1 MTVKIYSQTYSIMN
15 SNTRTIINLNT
26 WERAKS
32 YEFYK
37 NFINPQV
44 CVTADVECTA
54 AYQDCKEKK
63 TSFFRK
69 YVYAIL
75 RSVNDIKEL
84 RYRIEKV
91 DGEEKVVL
99 YDRISLLTPVKI
111 NSTGDFTTIKVPY
124 HLTFEKFNSVMDE
137 ILNSLDKDVA
147 EPYYIEADADKKGF
161 TDMVL
166 VSALPDLNFTSITP
180 TQSCSYGSRKPIINV
195 GKAVMK
201 EGKMMMPV
209 AISFHHGLCD
219 GFHISKFYKQ
229 VEEYLKVL

>member
-1 MTVKIYSQTYSIMN
+1 MN

-26 WERAKS
+26 WDRAKS

-44 CVTADVECTA
+44 SITAEVECTA
-54 AYQDCKEKK
+54 AFNDCKENN

-75 RSVNDIKEL
+75 RSVNEIKEL
-84 RYRIEKV
+84 KYRIEKV
-91 DGEEKVVL
+91 DGEERVVL
-99 YDRISLLTPVKI
+99 YDKISVLAPVKVGK
-111 NSTGDFTTIKVPY
+111 NGEFTTIKVPY
-124 HLTFEKFNSVMDE
+124 HLTFEKFNKVMDE
-137 ILNSLDKDVA
+137 IVDAIDPDNP
-147 EPYYIEADADKKGF
+147 EPYFVEEDQERRGF
-161 TDMVL
+161 SDMV
-166 VSALPDLNFTSITP
+166 VISALPDLHFTSVTA
-180 TQSCSYGSRKPIINV
+180 TQSCSFGSRKPLINV

-219 GFHISKFYKQ
+219 GYHISKFFAL
-229 VEEYLKVL
+229 VENYLREL